1 MIVHRNFLARKDTQ
15 PALLLGVITATPC
28 EKVELEILSRAVQRV
43 SHHFDAPRGPSAS
56 GGSPPVTATPC
67 KKVDTLI
74 ISKAVQRVSRQ
85 FGAPSG
91 PSPSGGSL
99 SFTCQPTGETHSKS
113 LRFQGSPLV
122 PPSLG
127 GAVDLGP
134 SDSEKVRYLF
144 LGQDSLVQAPV
155 LKKPAYSTLPH
166 CPLTRTATWPLD
178 CPASSVT
185 VSFLHSPR
193 R

>member
-1 MIVHRNFLARKDTQ
+1 MGA
-15 PALLLGVITATPC
+15 
-28 EKVELEILSRAVQRV
+28 
-43 SHHFDAPRGPSAS
+43 
-56 GGSPPVTATPC
+56 
-67 KKVDTLI
+67 I

-127 GAVDLGP
+127 GATDLGP
-134 SDSEKVRYLF
+134 SSLAEVHQSF

-155 LKKPAYSTLPH
+155 LEIPAYS
-166 CPLTRTATWPLD
+166 PL
-178 CPASSVT
+178 S
-185 VSFLHSPR
+185 HSPSLNFTMENGMSCRLPGCNYSTTSQMSAEAERYLHCQLFEWHMLDRHFRITRPPEEASVSNGNVITSDGTFIR
-193 R
+193 RDNIPITD